1 MRFVG
6 RKEELSVL
14 EDAYAT
20 NGFQMVVVWG
30 RRRVGKTALLDEFS
44 RDRHA
49 LYFTGQEETNVANLR
64 RFSATAYAHFG
75 SSQSAGPFEGWP
87 DAFDYVADSAARDG
101 GKLLLVFDEF
111 PYAAEADPS
120 LPSALQVAIDHRLR
134 HMNACVVLCGSNEGF
149 MEGRVLGSKSP
160 LYGRR
165 TAQIRLAPFDVFGVS
180 LMLPHLAPTDVMRFY
195 AAFGGTPY
203 YLEQVRAEQTFE
215 QNVERLF
222 FRTSGLLYGEPSMLL
237 RQELREPAT
246 YNSVLEAVAHG
257 ANRPKA
263 IAERAGVGRSSVNKY
278 LATLVDLRI
287 LERRVPFGARRDAT
301 RKAIYVIADPFFAF
315 WFRFVGPN
323 IGAVELGA
331 GRAVTRDV
339 CLGVALPTYEGKV
352 FERACAEWVA
362 RENREGRLPFLA
374 TSFGSWWGTDPTLR
388 EQVDVDLVAA
398 SPSRKEIIVGESKWR
413 NSFDEMEAI
422 QTLEHRAS
430 LVPGS
435 WEMRYLWLFCKRDVS
450 AGTLREESSRDDL
463 RVVTVDEMLCE

>member
-1 MRFVG
+1 M
-6 RKEELSVL
+6 
-14 EDAYAT
+14 
-20 NGFQMVVVWG
+20 
-30 RRRVGKTALLDEFS
+30 
-44 RDRHA
+44 
-49 LYFTGQEETNVANLR
+49 
-64 RFSATAYAHFG
+64 
-75 SSQSAGPFEGWP
+75 
-87 DAFDYVADSAARDG
+87 
-101 GKLLLVFDEF
+101 
-111 PYAAEADPS
+111 
-120 LPSALQVAIDHRLR
+120 
-134 HMNACVVLCGSNEGF
+134 
-149 MEGRVLGSKSP
+149 
-160 LYGRR
+160 
-165 TAQIRLAPFDVFGVS
+165 
-180 LMLPHLAPTDVMRFY
+180 
-195 AAFGGTPY
+195 
-203 YLEQVRAEQTFE
+203 RAEQTFE

-237 RQELREPAT
+237 RQELRGPAT
-246 YNSVLEAVAHG
+246 YNFVLEAVAHG

-263 IAERAGVGRSSVNKY
+263 IAERAGVERSSVNKY

-287 LERRVPFGARRDAT
+287 LERRAPFGARRDAT

-331 GRAVTRDV
+331 GRAVARDV
-339 CLGVALPTYEGKV
+339 CLGAALPAYEGKV

-398 SPSRKEIIVGESKWR
+398 SPSRKEIIVGEGKWR
-413 NSFDEMEAI
+413 NSFDETEAI

-450 AGTLREESSRDDL
+450 AGTLRKESSRDDL
-463 RVVTVDEMLCE
+463 RVVTVDEMLRE